1 MHIKVQWTTATGMAA
16 SNLLRQ
22 FNLKNEWIEDYKE
35 RFDFYCVARGVGEGK
50 QKVHFLTS
58 IGQQTYAKLKKW
70 IWPSTFFDLTLA
82 QIVACLREHTTEE
95 TVEIAEH

>member
-1 MHIKVQWTTATGMAA
+1 MHIEVQWTTATGMAA

-35 RFDFYCVARGVGEGK
+35 RFDFYCVAHGVGEEK

-58 IGQQTYAKLKKW
+58 IGQQTYAKLKTW
-70 IWPSTFFDLTLA
+70 IRPSTFSDLTLT
-82 QIVACLREHTTEE
+82 QIVACLRERTMEE
-95 TVEIAEH
+95 TVEIAKH